1 MKKRINRYLGVAAAL
16 CLMMSLGGG
25 VALARELTLDA
36 ALARMEAGND
46 TLAAAREAKAATE
59 YEKEAAF
66 GLHLPKVEAS
76 MRWTRIDE
84 PIEIDLSSIK
94 DAMGFLHGPNPIS
107 GSPGD
112 PRLAY
117 LPEFTMEVQD
127 DTFVKGRVTASLPLY
142 AGGRIQAANEAA
154 ASRVQEAGAQLRET
168 GNQLMRD
175 MVTRYYG
182 LRFAKKVVEVRTSY
196 FQGMEQHVSE
206 ARQLETQGMISRS
219 ESLHAEVARAE
230 AHRLLKRAVRDQAIA
245 ETALANLLA
254 VEEGDHEAITPVS
267 PLFLTREL
275 EPMDYFISA
284 ALRLNPVLRR
294 IDEKGVQARAGV
306 KAEKGAFLPKV
317 YLFASQELVTD
328 DLTMLEPEW
337 AAGVGME
344 MNLFEGFSSVNRLRS
359 ARMQR
364 SRVDHLSTQAKKDI
378 ATLTEKLY
386 HEVVGQVEQHDALK
400 TSRALAEEAVR
411 VQTRAFEEG
420 YATSLDVVDARLTL
434 SGVEI
439 KQLMAAYGYDVAL
452 ARLLETAG
460 LATEFN
466 TYRNDKEQ
474 EVTF

>member
-1 MKKRINRYLGVAAAL
+1 MDWQRRFAGAWLVLLSVAFLWTAVGTA
-16 CLMMSLGGG
+16 G
-25 VALARELTLDA
+25 ELTLDE
-36 ALARMEAGND
+36 ALSSMEAGND
-46 TLAAAREAKAATE
+46 TLAAAREAKAAKE

-66 GLHLPKVEAS
+66 GLHLPTVAAT

-84 PIEIDLSSIK
+84 PIEIDLSGIH
-94 DAMGFLHGPNPIS
+94 DAMSFLHGPNPIT

-117 LPEFTMEVQD
+117 VPAFTMPVQN
-127 DTFVKGRVTASLPLY
+127 DTFVKGRITASLPLY
-142 AGGRIQAANEAA
+142 AGGRIQAANQAA
-154 ASRVQEAGAQLRET
+154 SSRVQEAGAQLRAT
-168 GNQLMRD
+168 GNRLMRD

-182 LRFAKKVVEVRTSY
+182 LRFAKKVVEVRASY
-196 FQGMEQHVSE
+196 LEGMEQHVSE
-206 ARQLETQGMISRS
+206 ARQLEAQGMISRS
-219 ESLHAEVARAE
+219 ERLHAEVARAE
-230 AHRLLKRAVRDQAIA
+230 ADRLLKRSVRDQAIA
-245 ETALANLLA
+245 ETALVNLLA
-254 VEEGDHEAITPVS
+254 GEEGVHGTIHPVS
-267 PLFLTREL
+267 PLFLTRDI
-275 EPMDYFISA
+275 EPMDYFVSA
-284 ALRLNPVLRR
+284 ALRLNPMLQQ

-306 KAEKGAFLPKV
+306 KAEKGTLLPKV
-317 YLFASQELVTD
+317 YLFARQELVTD

-344 MNLFEGFSSVNRLRS
+344 MSLFEGFSSVNRLRS
-359 ARMQR
+359 ARVRTSQVAHI
-364 SRVDHLSTQAKKDI
+364 SAQAKKDI

-386 HEVVGQVEQHDALK
+386 HEVVAQLEQHDALK

-439 KQLMAAYGYDVAL
+439 EQLQAVYGYDVAL

-460 LATEFN
+460 LATAFH